1 MIFCPGSQCLI
12 PFENLYM
19 NTVGVIQLRIW
30 ILFGS
35 GGILAQKGI
44 FFRENWLLYRESGQE
59 RVLYHWPGQ
68 SIDIQPQ
75 LSGDLI
81 VWFSWCWWWYKLGRD
96 DFRSLTWIFWP
107 ALKQDW
113 LPRETLWT
121 IWLLIVWVMVLHT
134 PPQALPIWHYGHIAN
149 ILKGHKSLD

>member
-35 GGILAQKGI
+35 GGIFAQKGI
-44 FFRENWLLYRESGQE
+44 FFRENWLLYRESGRE

-81 VWFSWCWWWYKLGRD
+81 VWFTCCWWWCKLGRYE
-96 DFRSLTWIFWP
+96 FRSSTWIFLASAQIVLVTKRNTLDYM
-107 ALKQDW
+107 ALKANTSDY
-113 LPRETLWT
+113 
-121 IWLLIVWVMVLHT
+121 MVLKAHHCT
-134 PPQALPIWHYGHIAN
+134 SHVED
-149 ILKGHKSLD
+149 SLGEKH